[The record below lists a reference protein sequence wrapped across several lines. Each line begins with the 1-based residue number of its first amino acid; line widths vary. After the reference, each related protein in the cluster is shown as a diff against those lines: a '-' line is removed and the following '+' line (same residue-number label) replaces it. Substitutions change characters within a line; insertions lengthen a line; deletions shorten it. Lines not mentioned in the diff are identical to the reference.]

1 LASDVLVSVVEA
13 ARPRARRPRH
23 ARALEERM
31 RTAISTAL
39 VLFALAAGATPANA
53 QNQGV
58 TFTFGYFAPKGQ
70 DSRVAGD
77 VLNADRCLDVSFQ
90 CEPLLFDVSDFGGL
104 SFSGEY
110 SIGIGK
116 YFEAAF
122 DVGFTQQTVPSI
134 YALVTRPDGS
144 EIQQDLKLRIVPV
157 TGLVRF
163 IPTGRHAPVQPYF
176 GIGVAALNWHYAESG
191 EFVDPSDGSIFRA
204 QYIADGTEAAP
215 VVVGGL
221 RAPMGNKYMIGGE
234 VRYQKAEADLSNDFL
249 GNKLDLGGF
258 TYQATFTVRF

>member
-1 LASDVLVSVVEA
+1 
-13 ARPRARRPRH
+13 
-23 ARALEERM
+23 M
-31 RTAISTAL
+31 RTVISTAL
-39 VLFALAAGATPANA
+39 VLIALGAGAAPANA

-163 IPTGRHAPVQPYF
+163 IPSRATSEFQTYLFV
-176 GIGVAALNWHYAESG
+176 GVAALKWHYAESG

-204 QYIADGTEAAP
+204 QYIADGTEVAP

-221 RAPMGNKYMIGGE
+221 RAPMGDAFMIGGE
-234 VRYQKAEADLSNDFL
+234 VRWQKAEADLSNDFL
-249 GNKLDLGGF
+249 GNKLDLGGI
-258 TYQATFTVRF
+258 TYQATFTVRY

>member
-1 LASDVLVSVVEA
+1 
-13 ARPRARRPRH
+13 
-23 ARALEERM
+23 M

-39 VLFALAAGATPANA
+39 VLVALGAGAVPANA

-77 VLNADRCLDVSFQ
+77 VLNADRCLDVTFQ

-122 DVGFTQQTVPSI
+122 DVGFTQQTVPSV
-134 YALVTRPDGS
+134 YALVTTAGRIRNPAGPQAPHRPHHGPRALHPD
-144 EIQQDLKLRIVPV
+144 RPA
-157 TGLVRF
+157 R
-163 IPTGRHAPVQPYF
+163 AVQPYF
-176 GIGVAALNWHYAESG
+176 GFGVAALNWHYAESG

-221 RAPMGNKYMIGGE
+221 RAPMGDAFMIGGE
-234 VRYQKAEADLSNDFL
+234 VRWQKAEADLSNDFL